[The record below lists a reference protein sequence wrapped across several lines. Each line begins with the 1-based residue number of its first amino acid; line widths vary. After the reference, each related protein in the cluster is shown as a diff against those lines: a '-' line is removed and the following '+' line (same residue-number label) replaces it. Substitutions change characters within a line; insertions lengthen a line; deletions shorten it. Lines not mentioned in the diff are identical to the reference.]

1 MIKGIKQLFLYLL
14 VGGIATAVEWIF
26 FWFLDLWM
34 HYLAATT
41 IAFTI
46 STFANWLAGR
56 LIMFKKAEQR
66 LVKEMA
72 LIYATSICG
81 LLFNF
86 LIMWIA
92 IDGVGLPDMISKV
105 IATGIVF
112 FWNFFI
118 RKYLIY
124 KV

>member
-1 MIKGIKQLFLYLL
+1 MIKGIRQLFLYLV
-14 VGGIATAVEWIF
+14 VGGIATVVEWVA
-26 FWFLDLWM
+26 FWFLDRWM
-34 HYLAATT
+34 HYLAATAL
-41 IAFTI
+41 AFVI
-46 STFANWLAGR
+46 STLANWLAGR
-56 LIMFKKAEQR
+56 FIMFKNAGQT
-66 LVKEMA
+66 VAKEVA
-72 LIYATSICG
+72 QIYATSICG

-92 IDGVGLPDMISKV
+92 IDGAGLPDMISKI

-112 FWNFFI
+112 FWNFLV

>member
-1 MIKGIKQLFLYLL
+1 MIKGIRQLFLYLI
-14 VGGIATAVEWIF
+14 VGGIATVVEWVCF
-26 FWFLDLWM
+26 YFLDRWM
-34 HYLAATT
+34 HYIIATALA
-41 IAFTI
+41 FVI

-56 LIMFKKAEQR
+56 LIMFKKARNR
-66 LVKEMA
+66 LTREMMQ
-72 LIYATSICG
+72 IYATSACG

-92 IDGVGLPDMISKV
+92 IDCIGLPDMLSKV

-112 FWNFFI
+112 FWNFLV

-124 KV
+124 EV